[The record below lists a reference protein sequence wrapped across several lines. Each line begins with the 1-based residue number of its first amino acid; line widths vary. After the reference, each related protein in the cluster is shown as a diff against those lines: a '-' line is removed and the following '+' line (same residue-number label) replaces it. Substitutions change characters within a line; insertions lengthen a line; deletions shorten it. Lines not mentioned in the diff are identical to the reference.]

1 MEKKNYEK
9 LLDNSLA
16 ATLSAI
22 EIYNKP
28 DFKYRNEVFTILII
42 NGWELLLKAKI
53 LKDNED
59 KIESIYALD
68 HEGKHKIN
76 RSGNTMTIEVFKA
89 VSVLKLD
96 SAVQENLNKLIEIRD
111 SAIHFYND
119 EDVDYL
125 IYTLGAA
132 SLRNYQHL
140 TKEWFDRS
148 LLEYNFYIMPLCF
161 NYIFKTLSLIELEKK
176 PEAITNLI
184 KSVSESQSKIPQ
196 NNGFY
201 FICEIS
207 AEVKSA
213 KKLMSGADIVVA
225 IDQDAKNAVVI
236 TEIKNLIDQYPLAFR
251 DLMEKVKEKFPQK
264 KYQEIFKLIMQIR
277 SDSKYA
283 APNFRYKKQEEKFKQ
298 TKVLPKGT
306 PTIYSHNAL
315 RFILDELEKKQNAK
329 NND

>member
-9 LLDNSLA
+9 LLENSLA

-76 RSGNTMTIEVFKA
+76 RSGNPMTIEVFRA
-89 VSVLKLD
+89 ASVLKLD
-96 SAVQENLNKLIEIRD
+96 SALQENLNKLIEVRD

-132 SLRNYQHL
+132 SLKNYQHL

-148 LLEYNFYIMPLCF
+148 LLEYNFYIMPLGF
-161 NYIFKTLSLIELEKK
+161 NYKFKTLSLIDVEKK
-176 PEAITNLI
+176 PEAIAKLI
-184 KSVSESQSKIPQ
+184 KSVSESQSKISQ

-213 KKLMSGADIVVA
+213 KKIVNPDINVA
-225 IDQDAKNAVVI
+225 INTDEKDIAII
-236 TEIKNLIDQYPLAFR
+236 TEIRNLIDQYPLSYKE
-251 DLMEKVKEKFPQK
+251 LVEKIKDQIKGINQNDVNRIVQK
-264 KYQEIFKLIMQIR
+264 IKN
-277 SDSKYA
+277 DSKYS
-283 APNFRYKKQEEKFKQ
+283 APNFRNRKQKESFDK
-298 TKVLPKGT
+298 TKTMPKNI
-306 PTIYSHNAL
+306 PFIYNPDAVRHVV
-315 RFILDELEKKQNAK
+315 DELTNPQNAQT
-329 NND
+329 NN